1 MSTANETG
9 EPARVSPTVADL
21 SAVGINAAAS
31 PASKE
36 AAVPA
41 GPSLPDKVARKM
53 SRRRFAIPRS
63 LRTPLAIIGMI
74 IIVVWVAVIAFAPLL
89 EPHDP
94 LDQSGPRLAS
104 PGGDYWFGTDTLGRD
119 IFSRVIAASR
129 VSIPSSIALVVISSA
144 LGCFIGA
151 MAGYF
156 GGRIDEIFMRLTD
169 LVFAFPSTI
178 LAMVISAALGPS
190 IQNAIIAVVLVSW
203 PTYARLVRSLVLG
216 LRNSEFVIVGRLLG
230 RSSFASLFKDILP
243 NILPH
248 IFVLMFV
255 DLGDCLLTLSG
266 LSFLGLGATPPTPE
280 WGQMVS
286 EGVLRMT
293 SWWLAFFPGLAIF
306 TVVIAENFVGD
317 AVRDWFDR
325 SYSAGRQGE

>member
-1 MSTANETG
+1 MNEIIVDKTFHENTG
-9 EPARVSPTVADL
+9 MIASDAMTPNNIPPKVSKKL
-21 SAVGINAAAS
+21 H
-31 PASKE
+31 KRRL
-36 AAVPA
+36 AVPEA
-41 GPSLPDKVARKM
+41 
-53 SRRRFAIPRS
+53 
-63 LRTPLAIIGMI
+63 LRTPLAVIGMVIIGLWIFI
-74 IIVVWVAVIAFAPLL
+74 IILAPFL
-89 EPHDP
+89 ETHDP
-94 LDQSGPRLAS
+94 YDQSGPRLS
-104 PGGDYWFGTDTLGRD
+104 GPDSTYWFGTDTLGRD
-119 IFSRVIAASR
+119 IFSRVISASR
-129 VSIPSSIALVVISSA
+129 ISIPSSIVLVLFSSVIGCLVGAL
-144 LGCFIGA
+144 
-151 MAGYF
+151 AGYL
-156 GGRIDEIFMRLTD
+156 GGKLDELFMRITD
-169 LVFAFPSTI
+169 LVFAFPSMI

-216 LRNSEFVIVGRLLG
+216 FRNSEFVIVGRLLG
-230 RSSFASLFKDILP
+230 RSALSSLVKDILP

-286 EGVLRMT
+286 DGVSRMT

-325 SYSAGRQGE
+325 SYVSDNHGGE

>member
-1 MSTANETG
+1 MN
-9 EPARVSPTVADL
+9 
-21 SAVGINAAAS
+21 SATKSIDMTQNTS
-31 PASKE
+31 QDMPQ
-36 AAVPA
+36 
-41 GPSLPDKVARKM
+41 KVVRKM
-53 SRRRFAIPRS
+53 TKKRFRIPEA
-63 LRTPLAIIGMI
+63 LRTPLAIIGMVVLALWLLVI
-74 IIVVWVAVIAFAPLL
+74 IFAPLL

-94 LDQSGPRLAS
+94 LEQSGTRLAAPS
-104 PGGDYWFGTDTLGRD
+104 AEYWFGTDTLGRD
-119 IFSRVIAASR
+119 IFSRVISASR
-129 VSIPSSIALVVISSA
+129 ISIPSSIVLVICSSVIGS
-144 LGCFIGA
+144 LIGA

-156 GGRIDEIFMRLTD
+156 GGKVDEVFMRLTD

-190 IQNAIIAVVLVSW
+190 IQNAVLAVVLVSW

-216 LRNSEFVIVGRLLG
+216 FRNSEFVIVGRLLG
-230 RSSFASLFKDILP
+230 RSGFESLFHDILT

-266 LSFLGLGATPPTPE
+266 LSFLGLGATPPMAE

-286 EGVLRMT
+286 EGVTRMT

-306 TVVIAENFVGD
+306 TVVIAENFIGD

-325 SYSAGRQGE
+325 SYVAGSSEGK

>member
-1 MSTANETG
+1 MTQNTSQDM
-9 EPARVSPTVADL
+9 PQ
-21 SAVGINAAAS
+21 
-31 PASKE
+31 
-36 AAVPA
+36 
-41 GPSLPDKVARKM
+41 KVVRKM
-53 SRRRFAIPRS
+53 TKKRFRIPEA
-63 LRTPLAIIGMI
+63 LRTPLAIIGMVVLALWLLVI
-74 IIVVWVAVIAFAPLL
+74 IFAPLL

-94 LDQSGPRLAS
+94 LEQSGTRLAAPS
-104 PGGDYWFGTDTLGRD
+104 AEYWFGTDTLGRD
-119 IFSRVIAASR
+119 IFSRVISASR
-129 VSIPSSIALVVISSA
+129 ISIPSSIVLVICSSVIGS
-144 LGCFIGA
+144 LIGA

-156 GGRIDEIFMRLTD
+156 GGKVDEVFMRLTD

-190 IQNAIIAVVLVSW
+190 IQNAVLAVVLVNW

-216 LRNSEFVIVGRLLG
+216 FRNSEFVIVGRLLG
-230 RSSFASLFKDILP
+230 RSGFESLFHDILP

-266 LSFLGLGATPPTPE
+266 LSFLGLGATPPMAE

-286 EGVLRMT
+286 EGVTRMT

-306 TVVIAENFVGD
+306 TVVIAENFIGD

-325 SYSAGRQGE
+325 SYVAGSSEGK

>member
-1 MSTANETG
+1 MSSASRTAM
-9 EPARVSPTVADL
+9 PDPTTATTRNGTSTNADKTPE
-21 SAVGINAAAS
+21 V
-31 PASKE
+31 
-36 AAVPA
+36 
-41 GPSLPDKVARKM
+41 PDKVVRKM
-53 SRRRFAIPRS
+53 TKRRLWLPEA
-63 LRTPLAIIGMI
+63 LRTPLAIIGMVVLALWALI
-74 IIVVWVAVIAFAPLL
+74 IIFAPLL
-89 EPHDP
+89 EPYDP
-94 LDQSGPRLAS
+94 LDQSGARLAAPS
-104 PGGDYWFGTDTLGRD
+104 AEHWFGTDTLGRD
-119 IFSRVIAASR
+119 IFSRVISASR
-129 VSIPSSIALVVISSA
+129 VSIPSSIVLVICSSVIGS
-144 LGCFIGA
+144 LIGA

-156 GGRIDEIFMRLTD
+156 GGKVDEIFMRLTD

-190 IQNAIIAVVLVSW
+190 IQNAILAVVLVSW

-216 LRNSEFVIVGRLLG
+216 FRNSEFVVVGRLLG
-230 RSSFASLFKDILP
+230 RSGFESLFHDILP

-266 LSFLGLGATPPTPE
+266 LSFLGLGATPPMAE

-286 EGVLRMT
+286 EGVTRMT

-306 TVVIAENFVGD
+306 TVVIAENFIVD

-325 SYSAGRQGE
+325 SYVAGSSEGK

>member
-1 MSTANETG
+1 MTQNTSQDM
-9 EPARVSPTVADL
+9 PQ
-21 SAVGINAAAS
+21 
-31 PASKE
+31 
-36 AAVPA
+36 
-41 GPSLPDKVARKM
+41 KVVRKM
-53 SRRRFAIPRS
+53 TKKRFRIPEA
-63 LRTPLAIIGMI
+63 LRTPLAIIGMVVLALWLLVI
-74 IIVVWVAVIAFAPLL
+74 IFAPLL

-94 LDQSGPRLAS
+94 LEQSGTRLAAPS
-104 PGGDYWFGTDTLGRD
+104 PEYWFGTDTLGRD
-119 IFSRVIAASR
+119 IFSRVISASR
-129 VSIPSSIALVVISSA
+129 ISIPSSIVLVICSSVIGS
-144 LGCFIGA
+144 LIGA

-156 GGRIDEIFMRLTD
+156 GGKVDEVFMRLTD

-190 IQNAIIAVVLVSW
+190 IQNAVLAVVLVSW

-216 LRNSEFVIVGRLLG
+216 FRNSEFVIVGRLLG
-230 RSSFASLFKDILP
+230 RSGFESLFHDILP

-266 LSFLGLGATPPTPE
+266 LSFLGLGATPPMAE

-286 EGVLRMT
+286 EGVTRMT

-306 TVVIAENFVGD
+306 TVVIAENFIGD

-325 SYSAGRQGE
+325 SYVAGSSEGK

>member
-1 MSTANETG
+1 MSTASTSLKTNV
-9 EPARVSPTVADL
+9 P
-21 SAVGINAAAS
+21 AAAAGS
-31 PASKE
+31 
-36 AAVPA
+36 AAAPMP
-41 GPSLPDKVARKM
+41 GLPDKVTRKM
-53 SRRRFAIPRS
+53 TKRRLRFPEA
-63 LRTPLAIIGMI
+63 LRTPLAIAGIVILALWVLIMI
-74 IIVVWVAVIAFAPLL
+74 FAPLL
-89 EPHDP
+89 MPHDP
-94 LDQSGPRLAS
+94 LEQSGARLSAPS
-104 PGGDYWFGTDTLGRD
+104 SEYWFGTDTLGRD
-119 IFSRVIAASR
+119 IFSRVISASR
-129 VSIPSSIALVVISSA
+129 ISIPSSIVLVIFSAVIGS
-144 LGCFIGA
+144 LIGA
-151 MAGYF
+151 IAGYF
-156 GGRIDEIFMRLTD
+156 GGWIDEVFMRLTD

-190 IQNAIIAVVLVSW
+190 IQNAVLAVVLVSW

-216 LRNSEFVIVGRLLG
+216 YRGSEFVIVGRLLG
-230 RSSFASLFKDILP
+230 RSSFESLFRDILP

-266 LSFLGLGATPPTPE
+266 LSFLGLGATPPMAE

-286 EGVLRMT
+286 EGVTRMT

-325 SYSAGRQGE
+325 SYVGGAQGEQR

>member
-1 MSTANETG
+1 MSTATTHAGAATAPKVKETHTTDG
-9 EPARVSPTVADL
+9 TDVSGV
-21 SAVGINAAAS
+21 
-31 PASKE
+31 E
-36 AAVPA
+36 
-41 GPSLPDKVARKM
+41 LPNKVIRKM
-53 SRRRFAIPRS
+53 TKRRIAFPKA
-63 LRTPLAIIGMI
+63 LRTPLAIIGLI
-74 IIVVWVAVIAFAPLL
+74 ILALWILIMVFAPLL

-94 LDQSGPRLAS
+94 LAQTGARLAPPS
-104 PGGDYWFGTDTLGRD
+104 TEYWFGTDTLGRD
-119 IFSRVIAASR
+119 IFSRVISASR
-129 VSIPSSIALVVISSA
+129 ISIPSSIVLVLFSA
-144 LGCFIGA
+144 AIGSLIGA

-156 GGRIDEIFMRLTD
+156 GGRVDEVFMRLTD

-190 IQNAIIAVVLVSW
+190 IRNAVLAVVLVSW
-203 PTYARLVRSLVLG
+203 PTYARLVRSLTLG
-216 LRNSEFVIVGRLLG
+216 FRNSEFVIVGRLLG
-230 RSSFASLFKDILP
+230 RSSFSSLFRDILP

-248 IFVLMFV
+248 LFVLMFV

-266 LSFLGLGATPPTPE
+266 LSFLGLGATPPTAE

-286 EGVLRMT
+286 EGVTRMT

-325 SYSAGRQGE
+325 SYVSGSQEGR

>member
-1 MSTANETG
+1 MST
-9 EPARVSPTVADL
+9 VATNDTQIDSGDIH
-21 SAVGINAAAS
+21 SAMQ
-31 PASKE
+31 PL
-36 AAVPA
+36 P
-41 GPSLPDKVARKM
+41 PLPDKVRKKLTG
-53 SRRRFAIPRS
+53 RRIIIPQA
-63 LRTPLAIIGMI
+63 LRTPLALIGLGILLLWVI
-74 IIVVWVAVIAFAPLL
+74 IIVCAPIF
-89 EPHDP
+89 EPHSP
-94 LDQSGPRLAS
+94 LVQDGPRLAAPS
-104 PGGDYWFGTDTLGRD
+104 SAHWFGTDTLGRD

-129 VSIPSSIALVVISSA
+129 ISIPSSILLVLFSSVI
-144 LGCFIGA
+144 GCCIGA
-151 MAGYF
+151 IAGYF
-156 GGRIDEIFMRLTD
+156 GGTLDEIFMRVTD

-190 IQNAIIAVVLVSW
+190 LRNAITAVVLVSW

-216 LRNSEFVIVGRLLG
+216 FRDSEFVVVGRLLG
-230 RSSFASLFKDILP
+230 RSAFASLLHDILP

-306 TVVIAENFVGD
+306 TVVLAENFVGD

-325 SYSAGRQGE
+325 SYSAGNQEGR

>member
-1 MSTANETG
+1 MTKKRFRI
-9 EPARVSPTVADL
+9 P
-21 SAVGINAAAS
+21 
-31 PASKE
+31 E
-36 AAVPA
+36 A
-41 GPSLPDKVARKM
+41 
-53 SRRRFAIPRS
+53 
-63 LRTPLAIIGMI
+63 LRTPLAIIGMVVLALWLLVI
-74 IIVVWVAVIAFAPLL
+74 IFAPLL

-94 LDQSGPRLAS
+94 LEQSGTRLAAPS
-104 PGGDYWFGTDTLGRD
+104 AEYWFGTDTLGRD
-119 IFSRVIAASR
+119 IFSRVISASR
-129 VSIPSSIALVVISSA
+129 ISIPSSIVLVICSSVIGS
-144 LGCFIGA
+144 LIGA

-156 GGRIDEIFMRLTD
+156 GGKVDEVFMRLTD

-190 IQNAIIAVVLVSW
+190 IQNAVLAVVLVSW
-203 PTYARLVRSLVLG
+203 PTYTRLVRSLVLG
-216 LRNSEFVIVGRLLG
+216 FRNSEFVIVGRLLG
-230 RSSFASLFKDILP
+230 RSGFESLFHDILP

-266 LSFLGLGATPPTPE
+266 LSFLGLGATPPMAE

-286 EGVLRMT
+286 EGVTRMT

-306 TVVIAENFVGD
+306 TVVIAENFIGD

-325 SYSAGRQGE
+325 SYVAGSSEGK

>member
-1 MSTANETG
+1 MTQNTSQDM
-9 EPARVSPTVADL
+9 PQ
-21 SAVGINAAAS
+21 
-31 PASKE
+31 
-36 AAVPA
+36 
-41 GPSLPDKVARKM
+41 KVVRKM
-53 SRRRFAIPRS
+53 TKKRFRIPEA
-63 LRTPLAIIGMI
+63 LRTPLAIIGMVVLALWLLVI
-74 IIVVWVAVIAFAPLL
+74 IFAPLL
-89 EPHDP
+89 EPHGP
-94 LDQSGPRLAS
+94 LEQSGTRLAAPS
-104 PGGDYWFGTDTLGRD
+104 AEYWFGTDTLGRD
-119 IFSRVIAASR
+119 IFSRVISASR
-129 VSIPSSIALVVISSA
+129 ISIPSSIVLVICSSVIGS
-144 LGCFIGA
+144 LIGA

-156 GGRIDEIFMRLTD
+156 GGKVDEVFMRLTD

-190 IQNAIIAVVLVSW
+190 IQNAVLAVVLVSW

-216 LRNSEFVIVGRLLG
+216 FRNSEFVIVGRLLG
-230 RSSFASLFKDILP
+230 RSGFESLFHDILP

-266 LSFLGLGATPPTPE
+266 LSFLGLGATPPMAE

-286 EGVLRMT
+286 EGVTRMT

-306 TVVIAENFVGD
+306 TVVIAENFIGD

-325 SYSAGRQGE
+325 SYVAGSSEGK

>member
-1 MSTANETG
+1 MNSATKSTDMTQNTSQDM
-9 EPARVSPTVADL
+9 PQ
-21 SAVGINAAAS
+21 
-31 PASKE
+31 
-36 AAVPA
+36 
-41 GPSLPDKVARKM
+41 KVVRKM
-53 SRRRFAIPRS
+53 TKKRFRIPEA
-63 LRTPLAIIGMI
+63 LRTPLAIIGMVVLALWLLVI
-74 IIVVWVAVIAFAPLL
+74 IFAPLL

-94 LDQSGPRLAS
+94 LEQSGTRLAA
-104 PGGDYWFGTDTLGRD
+104 PGAEYWFGTDTLGRD
-119 IFSRVIAASR
+119 IFSRVISASR
-129 VSIPSSIALVVISSA
+129 ISIPSSIVLVICSSVIGS
-144 LGCFIGA
+144 LIGA

-156 GGRIDEIFMRLTD
+156 GGKVDEGFMRLTD

-190 IQNAIIAVVLVSW
+190 IQNAVLAVVLVSW

-216 LRNSEFVIVGRLLG
+216 FRNSEFVIVGRLLG
-230 RSSFASLFKDILP
+230 RSGFESLFHDILP

-266 LSFLGLGATPPTPE
+266 LSFLGLGATPPMAE

-286 EGVLRMT
+286 EGVTRMT

-306 TVVIAENFVGD
+306 TVVIAENFIGD

-325 SYSAGRQGE
+325 SYVAGSSEGK

>member
-1 MSTANETG
+1 MNSATKSTDMTQNTSQDM
-9 EPARVSPTVADL
+9 PQ
-21 SAVGINAAAS
+21 
-31 PASKE
+31 
-36 AAVPA
+36 
-41 GPSLPDKVARKM
+41 KVVRKM
-53 SRRRFAIPRS
+53 TKKRFRIPEA
-63 LRTPLAIIGMI
+63 LRTPLAFIGMVVLALWLLVI
-74 IIVVWVAVIAFAPLL
+74 IFAPLL

-94 LDQSGPRLAS
+94 LEQSGTRLAAPS
-104 PGGDYWFGTDTLGRD
+104 AEYWFGTDTLGRD
-119 IFSRVIAASR
+119 IFSRVISASR
-129 VSIPSSIALVVISSA
+129 ISIPSSIVLVICSSVIGS
-144 LGCFIGA
+144 LIGA

-156 GGRIDEIFMRLTD
+156 GGKVDEVFMRLTD

-190 IQNAIIAVVLVSW
+190 IQNAVLAVVLVSW

-216 LRNSEFVIVGRLLG
+216 FRNSEFVIVGRLLG
-230 RSSFASLFKDILP
+230 RSGFESLFHDILP

-266 LSFLGLGATPPTPE
+266 LSFLGLGATPPMAE

-286 EGVLRMT
+286 EGVTRMT

-306 TVVIAENFVGD
+306 TVVIAENFIGD

-325 SYSAGRQGE
+325 SYVAGSSEGK

>member
-1 MSTANETG
+1 MSENTIAAKATTAT
-9 EPARVSPTVADL
+9 ADTAKASVSSP
-21 SAVGINAAAS
+21 NAG
-31 PASKE
+31 
-36 AAVPA
+36 V
-41 GPSLPDKVARKM
+41 PDKVMRKM
-53 SRRRFAIPRS
+53 TKRRFRVPSA
-63 LRTPLAIIGMI
+63 LRTPLAIIGLIVLALWVLVI
-74 IIVVWVAVIAFAPLL
+74 IFAPLL

-94 LDQSGPRLAS
+94 LDQLGTRLSAPS
-104 PGGDYWFGTDTLGRD
+104 AEYWFGTDTLGRD
-119 IFSRVIAASR
+119 IFSRVVAASR
-129 VSIPSSIALVVISSA
+129 ISIPSSIVLVIFSSVIGS
-144 LGCFIGA
+144 LIGA

-156 GGRIDEIFMRLTD
+156 GGWADEVFMRITD

-216 LRNSEFVIVGRLLG
+216 LRSSEFVIVGRLLG

-266 LSFLGLGATPPTPE
+266 LSFLGLGATPPMPE

-286 EGVLRMT
+286 EGVTRMT

-325 SYSAGRQGE
+325 SYISGNQEGR